1 MIKLVVGIAFSLLLF
16 HSTAMAACTVPNTL
30 TNGTTAD
37 ATAVMG
43 NFTSLAGCAAPLASP
58 SFTGTVT
65 TSSVVGVGTASPSNA
80 MLAVN
85 GVAVVNG
92 TNGAA
97 GASANAKL
105 VISGTPATISFG
117 GSSASAKIDTP
128 NGSSGSLTYD
138 SGAHIFQ
145 INTSEKMRIIS
156 SGNVGIGTSSPSYT
170 LHVNGSVA
178 GTSAYNNLSD
188 ARLKK
193 NVVPLTAGLALI
205 AQLQPVRF
213 DWRSVSERSVGKNF
227 DLPAEKQI
235 GFIAQDLNTV
245 LPEAVSTAK
254 GKDAI
259 MSVAESKVVPILV
272 AAVKE
277 LKAAND
283 SQAAKI
289 ERLESQMAV
298 LQRKVGVQAARN

>member
-1 MIKLVVGIAFSLLLF
+1 MLFRIAVTSLLLLAG
-16 HSTAMAACTVPNTL
+16 SVAVAQAACTVPNTL

-43 NFTSLAGCAAPLASP
+43 NFTILSGCAAPLASP
-58 SFTGTVT
+58 ALTGNPTITTASGYALDAQSSSANAMIRAKTNSGGGGAYLLLDRWTGPNSAAINFYTASTADYAIGTSVGSGPADSLSIYDYG
-65 TSSVVGVGTASPSNA
+65 TSSVVFSILKSN
-80 MLAVN
+80 
-85 GVAVVNG
+85 GY
-92 TNGAA
+92 
-97 GASANAKL
+97 
-105 VISGTPATISFG
+105 I
-117 GSSASAKIDTP
+117 
-128 NGSSGSLTYD
+128 
-138 SGAHIFQ
+138 
-145 INTSEKMRIIS
+145 
-156 SGNVGIGTSSPSYT
+156 GIGTTSPSYT

-193 NVVPLTAGLALI
+193 NIIPLTAGLALI
-205 AQLQPVRF
+205 AELQPVRF
-213 DWRSVSERSVGKNF
+213 EWRDVSERSVGKDI
-227 DLPAEKQI
+227 DLTAEEQI

-259 MSVAESKVVPILV
+259 MSVAESKIVPVLV

-283 SQAAKI
+283 NQHREI
-289 ERLESQMAV
+289 AV
-298 LQRKVGVQAARN
+298 LRTQVESLERNVRVRSAAR